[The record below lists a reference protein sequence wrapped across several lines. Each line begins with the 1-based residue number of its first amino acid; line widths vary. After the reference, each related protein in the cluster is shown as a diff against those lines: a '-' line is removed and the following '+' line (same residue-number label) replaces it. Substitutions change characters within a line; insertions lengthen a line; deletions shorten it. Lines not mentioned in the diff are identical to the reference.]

1 MRDDGLD
8 TMPGE
13 GAKDGLENELEPAPE
28 LKAALGSEASGGAEA
43 EFARLLEDY
52 TLEMRAQFDLFRR
65 LRESAE
71 GLLDGADEALAKAA
85 RADIKAATDAIAL
98 IIRTLEKID
107 QLSRQLARDRAEA
120 EERQLAETDPDR
132 LRRSVVA
139 LIEAQVEAR
148 LEERVEAAL
157 AARQEGLPVGQS
169 GQGP

>member
-1 MRDDGLD
+1 MRDEGLD

-13 GAKDGLENELEPAPE
+13 GPEVAPE
-28 LKAALGSEASGGAEA
+28 LKALGGPEA

-107 QLSRQLARDRAEA
+107 QLSRQLARDRADA
-120 EERQLAETDPDR
+120 EERQLADSDPDR

-157 AARQEGLPVGQS
+157 AARLEGLPVGQS